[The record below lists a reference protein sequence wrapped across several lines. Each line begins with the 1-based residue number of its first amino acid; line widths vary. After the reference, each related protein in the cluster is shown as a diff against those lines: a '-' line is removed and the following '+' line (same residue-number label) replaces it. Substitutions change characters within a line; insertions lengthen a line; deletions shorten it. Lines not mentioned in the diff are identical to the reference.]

1 MSIQPF
7 NSFRQADDFFNV
19 VLNTANSINSSKSN
33 PRWLI
38 NASSAVVDRY
48 KPYKKCIGVVNW
60 IDLQPD
66 ANFTSGSGVVIRDVS
81 SQQMNSSD
89 SLTNQS
95 NIIYFIQAVDTDDN
109 YTIKTYQ
116 NTEQDIDPNSGTA
129 GDFTTVTTTN
139 TAKALGNAKHN
150 LIRVG
155 HPYEKVN
162 PFGVQDF
169 TLTPTTSTTA
179 ITPTNDWVIHITY
192 YFYRN

>member
-7 NSFRQADDFFNV
+7 SSFRQADDFFNV

-38 NASSAVVDRY
+38 NASSAVMDRY

-66 ANFTSGSGVVIRDVS
+66 ANFTSGGGVVIRDVS

-95 NIIYFIQAVDTDDN
+95 NIIYFIQTTDTDDK
-109 YTIKTYQ
+109 YEIETYK
-116 NTEQDIDPNSGTA
+116 NTDQDMTN
-129 GDFTTVTTTN
+129 GDITSTTTTN
-139 TAKALGNAKHN
+139 IAKALGNAKHN
-150 LIRVG
+150 LIKVG

-169 TLTPTTSTTA
+169 SLTPTTSTTA

-192 YFYRN
+192 YFYMN

>member
-7 NSFRQADDFFNV
+7 SSFRHADDFFNV

-38 NASSAVVDRY
+38 NASSAVMDRY

-66 ANFTSGSGVVIRDVS
+66 ANFTSGGGVVIRDVG

-95 NIIYFIQAVDTDDN
+95 NIIYFIQAVDTDDK
-109 YTIKTYQ
+109 YEIQTYE
-116 NTEQDIDPNSGTA
+116 NTDQDMTN
-129 GDFTTVTTTN
+129 GDITSTTTTN
-139 TAKALGNAKHN
+139 IAKALGNAKHN
-150 LIRVG
+150 LIKVG
-155 HPYEKVN
+155 HAYEKVN

-169 TLTPTTSTTA
+169 SLTPTTSTTA

-192 YFYRN
+192 YFYMN

>member
-7 NSFRQADDFFNV
+7 SSFRHADDFFNV

-38 NASSAVVDRY
+38 NASSAVMDRY

-66 ANFTSGSGVVIRDVS
+66 ANFTSGGGVVIRDVS

-95 NIIYFIQAVDTDDN
+95 NIIYFIQAVDTDDK
-109 YTIKTYQ
+109 YEIQTYE
-116 NTEQDIDPNSGTA
+116 NTDQDMTN
-129 GDFTTVTTTN
+129 GDITSTTTTN
-139 TAKALGNAKHN
+139 IAKALGNAKHN
-150 LIRVG
+150 LIKVG

-169 TLTPTTSTTA
+169 SLTPTTSTTA

-192 YFYRN
+192 YFYMN